1 MKIHKIIL
9 LLVAFFGLTTII
21 TAQKKQKAIK
31 TNPQKVTFYIA
42 RHGKTMLN
50 TLDRVQGWS
59 DAPLTPEGIEVA
71 EFLGKG
77 LRGIDFKAAYTSDLG
92 RATQTTNIVLQ
103 AKGDKKI
110 PVIENEGLRETNF
123 GSYEGDLNSKM
134 WGDAAIYLHFTST
147 EALFADVGKKGVKEV
162 LSVVKILDKLNM
174 AEDYDQVRERT
185 QKALKSIAEKEA
197 ASGGGNI
204 FMVGHGMAIGTML
217 SNITGEEVPRSHM
230 ANASVCK
237 VIYDKGKFTVESFGD
252 TSYIEKGKQSVGK

>member
-1 MKIHKIIL
+1 MNTHKIIL
-9 LLVAFFGLTTII
+9 LLVFFFGTTSIL
-21 TAQKKQKAIK
+21 TAQKNKKEVSTKNK
-31 TNPQKVTFYIA
+31 TVTFYIA

-77 LRGIDFKAAYTSDLG
+77 LRGIEFKAAYTSDLG
-92 RATQTTNIVLQ
+92 RATQTTNIVLK
-103 AKGDKKI
+103 AKGEKKTPI
-110 PVIENEGLRETNF
+110 TEIEGLRETNF

-134 WGDAAIYLHFTST
+134 WGDIALYLHYKNTDD
-147 EALFADVGKKGVKEV
+147 LFANVKVKGVEEP

-174 AEDYDQVRERT
+174 AEDYEQVRTRT
-185 QKALKSIAEKEA
+185 QNALRSIAEKEA

-204 FMVGHGMAIGTML
+204 LMVGHGMAIGTML
-217 SNITGEEVPRSHM
+217 SNITGVEVANPHM

-237 VIYDKGKFTVESFGD
+237 VIYENGKFTVESFGD
-252 TSYIEKGKQSVGK
+252 TSYIEKGKKVL

>member
-1 MKIHKIIL
+1 MKTYKIL
-9 LLVAFFGLTTII
+9 LLLVFLFGTTSIV
-21 TAQKKQKAIK
+21 TAQKSTKSSETKSKI
-31 TNPQKVTFYIA
+31 VTFYIA

-71 EFLGKG
+71 EYLGKG

-92 RATQTTNIVLQ
+92 RATQTTNIVLK

-110 PVIENEGLRETNF
+110 PVIETDGLRETNF

-134 WGDAAIYLHFTST
+134 WGDIAIYLHFKNT
-147 EALFADVGKKGVKEV
+147 EDLFADVKVNGVKEP
-162 LSVVKILDKLNM
+162 LKVVKTLDKLNM
-174 AEDYDQVRERT
+174 AEDYDQVRTRT
-185 QKALKSIAEKEA
+185 QNTLKDIAEKEA
-197 ASGGGNI
+197 ATGGGNI

-217 SNITGEEVPRSHM
+217 SNISGEEVPRAHM

-237 VIYDKGKFTVESFGD
+237 VIYHDGKFTVESFGD
-252 TSYIEKGKQSVGK
+252 TSYIEKGKKELK